1 MFFAGQPDAF
11 HLPPPTASGRPVGGG
26 LKRALDIAVASAA
39 IILLLPL
46 LAIVALLILIT
57 MGRPVIS
64 RRTHVGYGGRVID
77 CYRFRSVPTSNVV
90 ASGAS
95 LGTVISTS
103 GIDRLPELVNVLM
116 GDLSCVGP
124 QPLAVDQ
131 LQPRKG
137 EGRLHLHARPGVT
150 GIWAPDAGAI
160 SHDEAAA
167 LDSAYARSWS
177 MRSDIRILWNTLP
190 GLMRRRAETRRAPQ
204 PS

>member
-11 HLPPPTASGRPVGGG
+11 HLPPPTASGRLVGGG

-77 CYRFRSVPTSNVV
+77 CYRFRSVPTSNAV

-95 LGTVISTS
+95 LGTLISMS

-124 QPLAVDQ
+124 QPLA
-131 LQPRKG
+131 
-137 EGRLHLHARPGVT
+137 
-150 GIWAPDAGAI
+150 
-160 SHDEAAA
+160 
-167 LDSAYARSWS
+167 
-177 MRSDIRILWNTLP
+177 
-190 GLMRRRAETRRAPQ
+190 
-204 PS
+204 